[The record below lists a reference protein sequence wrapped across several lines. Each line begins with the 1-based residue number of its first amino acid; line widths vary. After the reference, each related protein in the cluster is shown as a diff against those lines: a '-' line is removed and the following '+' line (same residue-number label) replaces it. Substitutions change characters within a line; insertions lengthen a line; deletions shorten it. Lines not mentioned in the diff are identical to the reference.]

1 MPSAPLLLLL
11 GLTPPSNLAWEE
23 VRSGATTVRCAAGA
37 SPWCV
42 AEAILHAP
50 ASTLG
55 RMLMDFQSYPTIFS
69 RITEA
74 RALGP
79 GLATFTMRL
88 PSPLA
93 PRDAVARFTT
103 TKEGPIT
110 RVDWSPAPDAA
121 PLVPGVVRLKDYA
134 GRWTLTDL
142 GDGRTQARCEWA
154 SALGGDVPEWA
165 LPTAWSL
172 QGGEMMEELE
182 AAARR

>member
-11 GLTPPSNLAWEE
+11 GLSPPSNLAWEE
-23 VRSGATTVRCAAGA
+23 IRSGATTVRCAPGA

-55 RMLMDFQSYPTIFS
+55 RMLMDFPSYPSIFS

-88 PSPLA
+88 PAPLA

-103 TKEGPIT
+103 HKDGPVT

-121 PLVPGVVRLKDYA
+121 PRVSGVVRLTEYA
-134 GRWTLTDL
+134 GRWTLHRPRRRPHPGPLRVGL
-142 GDGRTQARCEWA
+142 GLGRRRAGVGLAHGLVSARWGDDGGA
-154 SALGGDVPEWA
+154 
-165 LPTAWSL
+165 
-172 QGGEMMEELE
+172 
-182 AAARR
+182 

>member
-1 MPSAPLLLLL
+1 MLHAPLMLLL
-11 GLTPPSNLAWEE
+11 GLTPPPDLTWQE
-23 VRSGATTVRCAAGA
+23 VRSGAVTVRCAPGA
-37 SPWCV
+37 TPWCV
-42 AEAILHAP
+42 AEAILQAP
-50 ASTLG
+50 AATLG
-55 RMLMDFQSYPTIFS
+55 QLLMDFESYPTIFS

-79 GLATFTMRL
+79 GLATLTMRL

-103 TKEGPIT
+103 RQDGATT
-110 RVDWSPAPDAA
+110 YVDWSPAPDAA
-121 PLVPGVVRLKDYA
+121 PEVPGVVRLRGYA
-134 GRWTLTDL
+134 GRWTITALD
-142 GDGRTQARCEWA
+142 DGRAKARCAWA

-172 QGGEMMEELE
+172 QGAEMMEELE